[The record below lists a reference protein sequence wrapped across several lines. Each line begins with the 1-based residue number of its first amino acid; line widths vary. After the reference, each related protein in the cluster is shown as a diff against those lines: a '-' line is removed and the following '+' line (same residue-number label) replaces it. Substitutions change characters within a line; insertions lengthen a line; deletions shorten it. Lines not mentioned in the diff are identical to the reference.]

1 MEPLLSSL
9 VSTGR
14 GGQTPASESL
24 SAAQD
29 PGIPLAND
37 VYRDASEDEDQDDDG
52 SLDGGTEL
60 IAGAPSK
67 PRKISEKKRADNAI
81 FESWVERNK
90 VRLSQASSNAK
101 PNDKGGS
108 TELESDPTADKPS
121 RPQGMRVI
129 EGPREYQ
136 IELFERAKQKNTIA
150 VLDTG
155 TGKTLISI
163 LLIRHIIEKEL
174 EARSQG
180 KENRA
185 AFFLV
190 DKVTLVWQQTKQL
203 HSNLDFAITGIHGD
217 SVAHLWGDVEFWKKL
232 RNDNMVIVCTADIL
246 YTCLA
251 RGYINIRQIN
261 LLVFD
266 EAHHTKKNHPYA
278 RIIKDFYVTEEDTD
292 MRPRVL
298 GMTASPF
305 DTKTIHIEKAAS
317 ELERLLH
324 SEIATIVDAELLKAI
339 GSRAEERNVP
349 YAFLHRRE
357 PTDLCKKLEALVGS
371 HSQFNKAFSTAKIAV
386 TELGPWCAD
395 RLWELKFRD
404 DSGLEGRAEGNRRGE
419 DCDWQI
425 GGTDHIDDL
434 REAASIVSNSTLG
447 PPRDDGLSSKTLK
460 LLEILEENFSSE
472 TSTQCIVFVER
483 RDVAVLLTDLVKHP
497 AMSARFP
504 YLNAA
509 FLIASG
515 RGDTHVSTSNKKQEA
530 TVWSFRLGELNCLFA
545 TSIAEEGLDI
555 PGCNL
560 VIRFDLHKTTIQYI
574 QSRGRARMAGSVFIQ
589 MTEMGNQDHMRG
601 WYLHQANER
610 TMRQFCAALP
620 EDRILQRIGAD
631 MDAALH
637 GDQGQKVYV
646 VPETSARLTYRHSLT
661 VLAEYVA
668 TLPTNVEGVGF
679 APEYTVIPVLGG
691 FQGEVL
697 LPESSPLR
705 SATGSVQRSKA
716 VAKCSAAYAMCISL
730 IEAGY
735 LDTHLKSTFR
745 KILPLMRNARLAV
758 SSKKKAQYD
767 MQTKPDMWSDLGTP
781 SRLFATALVLTNPEA
796 LLQDSRPLL
805 LLTRKPLPQV
815 APIPLFIAKRRR
827 SDVQCIPLPPVGTTE
842 TDLLGLSSF
851 TLCIFRDVFS
861 KDFDGTAAN
870 LPYFLAPMTKGHEY
884 AFSEMVDSHGLVD
897 WQAIDAIQVPGTMP
911 DSHGQPDEFFQHKFV
926 TDPFDGSR
934 KFFMRKVRRDL
945 TPQDNVPEDVPAPA
959 HRSWRTAEHTIMNYS
974 VSLWSKSRDAITPRL
989 RKDSPVIE
997 AELVS
1002 LRRNLLDQTDAESA
1016 VPMRTCFLVLETLQI
1031 SRLSAEAVSM
1041 AYNFPAIIYR
1051 LENSLIALDCC
1062 NLLGLSIRPH
1072 LALEA
1077 MTKDSDNS
1085 DEPGEEP
1092 VNFQSGMGKNYERLE
1107 FLGDCFLKMAT
1118 TIALFTLM
1126 VGDEFEYHVERM
1138 TDICNKNLLNVALD
1152 MGLQKY
1158 IRSKSFN
1165 RRTWYPSGLTLLKGK
1180 RLDADVTHSLG
1191 DKSIA
1196 DVCEALIGAAY
1207 LTGRER
1213 NSFDIAV
1220 KAVTLLTRS
1229 KTHTM
1234 NSFAEYHA
1242 AYVKPEWQ
1250 TAPASRLQMELARQ
1264 IKERMGYEFK
1274 DARLLRSAFMHP
1286 SYPRVYEN
1294 IPSYQ
1299 RLEFLGD
1306 ALLDMACIDHVFGRF
1321 PDRDPQWL
1329 TEHKMA
1335 MVSNQ
1340 FYGCLAV
1347 ELGFH
1352 RHVVCLKTQLQG
1364 QIADWVDKLGER
1376 RRRAE
1381 KAAED
1386 AGRPAADFARNF
1398 WVDMEHPPKCLPDV
1412 LEAYVGALFV
1422 DAGYDYGVV
1431 EAFWA
1436 RHVQPWFADMAAYDT
1451 YSAHHPVTY
1460 LNSILVHRLGCTHHR
1475 LLVRE
1480 IADTASGEGIVT
1492 GATKVVAACL
1502 VHGEVHCHAAS
1513 ASGRYAKLAVAKKA
1527 IAMFGTMDQAEF
1539 RRLTGCDCKP
1549 GQDGAV
1555 AGGDDGDDDGGDGNA
1570 EGAVGGGSRGITSA
1584 GSGDGQGNGVC
1595 REVVDS
1601 VV

>member
-1 MEPLLSSL
+1 MDCLLSSL
-9 VSTGR
+9 APTGR
-14 GGQTPASESL
+14 CDQIPTSENFGAAKAGATQSLRTPLVNNVS
-24 SAAQD
+24 
-29 PGIPLAND
+29 G
-37 VYRDASEDEDQDDDG
+37 DASEDENQDDDG
-52 SLDGGTEL
+52 SLDGRIEL
-60 IAGAPSK
+60 VAGAPSK
-67 PRKISEKKRADNAI
+67 PRKISEKRRADNAI
-81 FESWVERNK
+81 FESWVEKNK
-90 VRLSQASSNAK
+90 VRLSQGSSNAK
-101 PNDKGGS
+101 SNDKAGS
-108 TELESDPTADKPS
+108 TELGSDPTADKPS
-121 RPQGMRVI
+121 RSQGMRII

-174 EARSQG
+174 ETRSQG

-185 AFFLV
+185 TFFLV

-217 SVAHLWGDVEFWKKL
+217 SVTHLWNDIEYWQKL
-232 RNDNMVIVCTADIL
+232 RSDNMVIVCTAEIL

-251 RGYINIRQIN
+251 RGYINMRQIN

-278 RIIKDFYVTEEDTD
+278 RIIKDFYVTEEDPD
-292 MRPRVL
+292 ARPRVL

-324 SEIATIVDAELLKAI
+324 SEIATIADDELLKAI
-339 GSRAEERNVP
+339 GNRAEERNVP
-349 YAFLHRRE
+349 YAFLPHRE
-357 PTDLCKKLEALVGS
+357 PTDLCKKLETLLRS
-371 HSQFNKAFSTAKIAV
+371 HSQFKKAFSTAKIVAS
-386 TELGPWCAD
+386 ELGPWCAD
-395 RLWELKFRD
+395 RLWELKFQD
-404 DSGLEGRAEGNRRGE
+404 DSGLEGRAESNSRRE
-419 DCDWQI
+419 NSEWQMCE
-425 GGTDHIDDL
+425 TDQLGDL
-434 REAASIVSNSTLG
+434 REAALIVKNSALG
-447 PPRDDGLSSKTLK
+447 PPQDDGLSSKTLK
-460 LLEILEENFSSE
+460 LLEILEENFCSE

-483 RDVAVLLTDLVKHP
+483 RDVAVLLTDLVQNP
-497 AMSARFP
+497 AMSVRFP

-509 FLIASG
+509 YLIASG
-515 RGDTHVSTSNKKQEA
+515 RGDSHTSISNKKQEA
-530 TVWSFRLGELNCLFA
+530 TVWSFRLRELNCLFA

-589 MTEMGNQDHMRG
+589 MTEMGNQDHMRS
-601 WYLHQANER
+601 WYQHQADER

-631 MDAALH
+631 VDSALH
-637 GDQGQKVYV
+637 GDQGQRVYV
-646 VPETSARLTYRHSLT
+646 VPETGARLTYKHSLN
-661 VLAEYVA
+661 VLAEYVG
-668 TLPTNVEGVGF
+668 TLPVNVEGLSFG
-679 APEYTVIPVLGG
+679 PEYTVIPVIGG

-705 SATGSVQRSKA
+705 SATGSIQRSKA

-735 LDTHLKSTFR
+735 LDAYLKSTFR
-745 KILPLMRNARLAV
+745 KVLPLMRNARLAV

-767 MQTKPDMWSDLGTP
+767 MQTKPDMWSDLGTA

-805 LLTRKPLPQV
+805 LLTRKPIPQV
-815 APIPLFIAKRRR
+815 ASIPLFIAKRRR
-827 SDVQCIPLPPVGTTE
+827 SDVQCIPLPPMETTE
-842 TDLLGLSSF
+842 AGLLGLSSF
-851 TLCIFRDVFS
+851 TFCIFRDVFS
-861 KDFDGTAAN
+861 KDFDGTAAD
-870 LPYFLAPMTKGHEY
+870 LPYFLAPVMKGHEH
-884 AFSEMVDSHGLVD
+884 AFSETVDSHALVD
-897 WQAIDAIQVPGTMP
+897 WPAIDAIQTPNAMP
-911 DSHGQPDEFFQHKFV
+911 DSNSEPDEFFQHKFV
-926 TDPFDGSR
+926 ADPFDGSR
-934 KFFMRKVRRDL
+934 KFFMSRVRRDL
-945 TPQDNVPEDVPAPA
+945 TPQDKVPEDVPAPA
-959 HRSWRTAEHTIMNYS
+959 HRSWRTAEHTILNYS
-974 VSLWSKSRDAITPRL
+974 VSLWSKSRDAIIPRL
-989 RKDSPVIE
+989 RKDAPVVE

-1002 LRRNLLDQTDAESA
+1002 LRRNLLDQNDAETA
-1016 VPMRTCFLVLETLQI
+1016 VPQRTCFLVLETLQI
-1031 SRLSAEAVSM
+1031 SRLPVEVVSM

-1051 LENSLIALDCC
+1051 LENNLIALNCC
-1062 NLLGLSIRPH
+1062 NLLGLSIRPD

-1077 MTKDSDNS
+1077 VTKDSDNS
-1085 DEPGEEP
+1085 DEPDEAP
-1092 VNFQSGMGKNYERLE
+1092 VNFQGGMGKNYERLE

-1126 VGDEFEYHVERM
+1126 AGDEFEYHVERM

-1180 RLDADVTHSLG
+1180 RLEADATHSLG

-1213 NSFDIAV
+1213 NSFDMAV

-1229 KTHTM
+1229 QTHTM
-1234 NSFAEYHA
+1234 KSFAEYRA

-1250 TAPASRLQMELARQ
+1250 TVPASRLQLELARR
-1264 IKERMGYEFK
+1264 IKEKMGYEFK

-1306 ALLDMACIDHVFGRF
+1306 ALLDMTCIDHLFGRF

-1364 QIADWVDKLGER
+1364 QIADWVDRLGER

-1381 KAAED
+1381 QAAVD

-1422 DAGYDYGVV
+1422 DAGYDYGAV

-1436 RHVQPWFADMAAYDT
+1436 EHVRPWFADMAAYDT
-1451 YSAHHPVTY
+1451 YSAHHPVTH
-1460 LNSILVHRLGCTHHR
+1460 LNSILVHQLGCTHHR

-1480 IADTASGEGIVT
+1480 IADTASGEAVVA
-1492 GATKVVAACL
+1492 GATRVVAACL
-1502 VHGEVHCHAAS
+1502 VHGEVRCHAAS
-1513 ASGRYAKLAVAKKA
+1513 ASGRYAKLAVARKA
-1527 IAMFGTMDQAEF
+1527 IAMFGDMGPAEF
-1539 RRLTGCDCKP
+1539 RRLTGCDCRP
-1549 GQDGAV
+1549 GQDGGLAV
-1555 AGGDDGDDDGGDGNA
+1555 EEDDGD
-1570 EGAVGGGSRGITSA
+1570 ER
-1584 GSGDGQGNGVC
+1584 
-1595 REVVDS
+1595 R
-1601 VV
+1601 